1 MASYVSYRM
10 RITMVDSRTLIGT
23 FLAYD
28 KYMNIILADSEE
40 FRKVWRAYRRMP
52 SSWVAQYYLPSWRAP
67 LPPCALAADIF

>member
-10 RITMVDSRTLIGT
+10 RITMVDARTLIGT

-40 FRKVWRAYRRMP
+40 FRKVRAHEK
-52 SSWVAQYYLPSWRAP
+52 SSCGQIQIYYL
-67 LPPCALAADIF
+67 